1 MGNLITGCILIAF
14 VIAFTSLSSFIVV
27 STCEEI
33 IALVDSGDIDSAL
46 QLWNRRA
53 CFISLFVRDAE
64 IDVVTGAF
72 ENSDKF
78 PLEDGER
85 ETANTE
91 LCDAIKEIIDFERI
105 SFYSVF

>member
-33 IALVDSGDIDSAL
+33 IALVESNDTENAL
-46 QLWNRRA
+46 KLWNRRA
-53 CFISLFVRDAE
+53 GFISLFARDAE
-64 IDVVTGAF
+64 IDVVTAAF
-72 ENSDKF
+72 ENTDKF

-85 ETANTE
+85 EAAHTE
-91 LCDAIKEIIDFERI
+91 LCDALMEIIDFERI